1 MSALPND
8 MKENLTPH
16 SDLTPKSE
24 LTFNSDLAPKYNL
37 TPKIQEH
44 YDLASPYYKDLWG
57 PHLHHGYYETG
68 KESKAE
74 AAEQLIKL
82 LLQHAN
88 ISKGARVLDVGC
100 GIGSTSIWF
109 AQNMGCKVTG
119 ITISPV
125 QLEMATESA
134 RQLKNKPKFM
144 VHDANDLKFTD
155 TFDAIWAVEVISHL
169 SKRAE
174 FFKRAAKLLVK
185 GGVVCEAAWL
195 KDEGLDQKAEKRYIE
210 PIEEGMLVDLPNL
223 AEYKDHFDNNDLR
236 LRYYE
241 DISKQVAQTWDAC
254 LEIARDKALWRLA
267 YEHSKEFVSFLKS
280 FKAMRDGFKSG
291 AFRYVLMVS
300 EKR

>member
-1 MSALPND
+1 M
-8 MKENLTPH
+8 E
-16 SDLTPKSE
+16 
-24 LTFNSDLAPKYNL
+24 FNVIA
-37 TPKIQEH
+37 KIQEH

-82 LLQHAN
+82 LVQRAN
-88 ISKGARVLDVGC
+88 FPKGVRVLDVGC
-100 GIGSTSIWF
+100 GIGSTSIWLT
-109 AQNMGCKVTG
+109 QNMGCKVTG

-125 QLEMATESA
+125 QVEMANEAASRLT
-134 RQLKNKPKFM
+134 NKPKFLL
-144 VHDANDLKFTD
+144 HDANDLKVAD
-155 TFDAIWAVEVISHL
+155 TFDVIWAVEVISHL

-174 FFKRAAKLLVK
+174 FFKRAAKLLVT
-185 GGVVCEAAWL
+185 GGIVCEAAWL
-195 KDEGLDQKAEKRYIE
+195 KDEELSRVDEKKYIR

-223 AEYKDHFDNNDLR
+223 TEYKDHLDSNNLR

-241 DISKQVAQTWDAC
+241 DISKKVAHTWDAC
-254 LEIARDKALWRLA
+254 LEIAKDRALWRLA

-280 FKAMRDGFKSG
+280 FKAMRNGFKSG
-291 AFRYVLMVS
+291 AFRYVLMIS